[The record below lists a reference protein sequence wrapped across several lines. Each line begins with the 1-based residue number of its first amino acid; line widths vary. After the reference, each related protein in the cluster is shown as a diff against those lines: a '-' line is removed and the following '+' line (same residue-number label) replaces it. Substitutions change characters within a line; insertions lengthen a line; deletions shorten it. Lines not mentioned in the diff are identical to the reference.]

1 MQQIQRDALVT
12 LEARFKELPALIPG
26 KEMSEVRGYLKELQE
41 ASITDYSTAGLRA
54 LAESIGHAAAYKS
67 RTARLLTAAIHRESV
82 VAALI
87 EDARF
92 ALRSVRA
99 AATESDDVQGIT
111 RPDLRR
117 ERVFSL
123 SEPFEGFYSK
133 IASRLCLV
141 VGQRESLKV
150 FLKEL
155 SALQQSFSR
164 KLAAMEMEMRIGQG
178 EKQ

>member
-1 MQQIQRDALVT
+1 MQQIQRDALAT

-41 ASITDYSTAGLRA
+41 ASITDYSSAGLRA
-54 LAESIGHAAAYKS
+54 LAGSIGRAAAYKS

-82 VAALI
+82 VAALA
-87 EDARF
+87 ERAKF
-92 ALRSVRA
+92 MLRSVRA
-99 AATESDDVQGIT
+99 AATESDEVQGIA

-123 SEPFEGFYSK
+123 CESFEEFC
-133 IASRLCLV
+133 SRVTSRMSLV
-141 VGQRESLKV
+141 VGQKETLKV

-155 SALQQSFSR
+155 GALQQSFSR
-164 KLAAMEMEMRIGQG
+164 QLAAIEMEIRL
-178 EKQ
+178 